1 MKKFYVSALAMS
13 AFFSVFGQKVP
24 QSTIVTE
31 RPLAT
36 EATGSKG
43 HYLPKGTPA
52 VWSDNFSTA
61 SNWTIDNS
69 GIAAAGYG
77 WDIGATENSW
87 FFTSVINS
95 TSDGAFAE
103 VNNGDATMGTQELD
117 VVYTLTTA
125 APIDVNTLSGGANN
139 YILEFLQ
146 YGALFNDAQQVYIS
160 TTGLDGSWILA
171 GDNSTVEPLTANG
184 GDPYANPTLKSIN
197 LSGILPGGT
206 NSLWIR
212 FQWTTGFPDF
222 STNPNVWITYGW
234 MIDDVALYVAPAD
247 EFKLHEVYTHDI
259 FNAWD
264 YYQTP
269 TLQTAPSTLGFYVS
283 NEGGAV
289 QTKSVNVEILNG
301 ATSVYTGSSDP
312 VTLQPGESDTI
323 WFATPF
329 TASAVGT
336 YTINATLP
344 ADADDTNN
352 GGTENFEVTDY
363 LYGHNHA
370 LGTSKLSFTDEEE
383 IGIGNI
389 YQINANQLLKGIDVA
404 FAGGTGGTTAGIFI
418 DVYVFEMAS
427 ASVQDPANFDVVN
440 FPYQVPSPAP
450 TSNITTITLPT
461 PVTLEADKLY
471 YVMLRTFQTATERMA
486 IKTSAKGDKDFSTVC
501 YGPFGANDA
510 VNNYVG
516 WGASPCVKLN
526 FNPVLGINEE
536 NANVAISEVY
546 PNPASAETTV
556 KYSLNNAEEVQV
568 VVLDVTG
575 KIVKTVAN
583 GLQNAGEHTVTFD
596 ASDLASGVYHVNIVS
611 EASTVT
617 KKFIKK

>member
-1 MKKFYVSALAMS
+1 MKKYYVSALAMS
-13 AFFSVFGQKVP
+13 AFFAVFGQKVP

-36 EATGSKG
+36 EAPVSKG
-43 HYLPKGTPA
+43 NLLPKGTPA
-52 VWSDNFSTA
+52 VWSEDFTDA
-61 SNWTIDNS
+61 TDWTIDNS
-69 GIAAAGYG
+69 GVAAAGYG
-77 WDIGATENSW
+77 WDVNNTESSW

-103 VNNGDATMGTQELD
+103 VNNGDATQGTQELD
-117 VVYTLTTA
+117 VVYTLTTTNA
-125 APIDVNTLSGGANN
+125 IDVNALSGGSNN

-160 TTGLDGSWILA
+160 TDGSNWILA

-184 GDPYANPTLKSIN
+184 GAAYTNPTLKSIN
-197 LSGILPGGT
+197 LSGVLPGGT

-212 FQWTTGFPDF
+212 FQWTTAFPDF

-234 MIDDVALYVAPAD
+234 MIDDVAIYVAPSD

-264 YYQTP
+264 YFQTP
-269 TLQTAPSTLGFYVS
+269 TMQTAPSTIGLYIS
-283 NEGGAV
+283 NEGGLA

-301 ATSVYTGSSDP
+301 ATSVFTGSSSP
-312 VTLQPGESDTI
+312 VTLQPGESDTV
-323 WFATPF
+323 WFDTGF
-329 TASAVGT
+329 TASTVGA
-336 YTINATLP
+336 YSVNATLP
-344 ADADDTNN
+344 ADANDLNN
-352 GGTENFEVTDY
+352 AASENFEVTDY
-363 LYGHNHA
+363 IYGHNHA
-370 LGTSKLSFTDEEE
+370 LGTSKLSFTDEVE

-404 FAGGTGGTTAGIFI
+404 FAGGSGGTTAGIFI

-427 ASVQDPANFDVVN
+427 ASVQDAGNFDVVN

-450 TSNITTITLPT
+450 TSGITTITLPT
-461 PVTLEADKLY
+461 PYTLEAGKLY
-471 YVMLRTFQTATERMA
+471 YVMLRTFQTASEKMA
-486 IKTSAKGDKDFSTVC
+486 IKTSSKGDKDFSTVC
-501 YGPFGANDA
+501 YGPFGTGDA

-516 WGASPCVKLN
+516 WGVAPAVKLN
-526 FNPVLGINEE
+526 FNPVLGVNEE
-536 NANVAISEVY
+536 SGNVAISEVY
-546 PNPASAETTV
+546 PNPASDETTI

-575 KIVKTVAN
+575 KIVKTVSN
-583 GLQNAGEHTVTFD
+583 GLQVAGDHTVSFD